1 MIVRLRNPSRQVEI
15 DGPLR
20 ADQLV
25 EKLDL
30 NRESVLVIVDGA
42 LVTGS
47 AKIDGDADVEVRS
60 VISGGST

>member
-30 NRESVLVIVDGA
+30 NRESVLVIVDGS

-47 AKIDGDADVEVRS
+47 AKIDHDADVEVRS
-60 VISGGST
+60 VISGGSS

>member
-25 EKLDL
+25 EQLGL

-47 AKIDGDADVEVRS
+47 ARIDDGADVEVRS
-60 VISGGST
+60 VISGGAS

>member
-47 AKIDGDADVEVRS
+47 AKIDDDADVEVRS